1 MDISK
6 KIASEI
12 EVKVSQVDA
21 AIKLLDEGCTVPF
34 ISRYRKEATG
44 SLNDEQLRKLSE
56 RLEYLRG
63 LDERRD
69 TILKSIDE
77 QGKLTKELKKQ
88 INDAETMVAL
98 EDIYRPYKPKKKTRG
113 VIAKEKGLEPLAKKI
128 MAEDMK
134 QKMETYAKK
143 YIAYNFNNK
152 LMTGT
157 STTEF
162 SPNETLSRA
171 MLITLLY
178 KLDGATNTA
187 KNYFTDVEEGTWYTD
202 AVAWA
207 AANKIVS
214 GVSATEFAPHK
225 NITREEMA
233 AMIKNYSDY
242 KKYDTSK
249 RADLSKFVDAK
260 GISSWA
266 IEAIKWANAEGIIN
280 GTNDSRINPENT
292 ATRAEAATL
301 ITKYIINFTK

>member
-1 MDISK
+1 
-6 KIASEI
+6 
-12 EVKVSQVDA
+12 
-21 AIKLLDEGCTVPF
+21 
-34 ISRYRKEATG
+34 
-44 SLNDEQLRKLSE
+44 
-56 RLEYLRG
+56 
-63 LDERRD
+63 
-69 TILKSIDE
+69 
-77 QGKLTKELKKQ
+77 
-88 INDAETMVAL
+88 
-98 EDIYRPYKPKKKTRG
+98 
-113 VIAKEKGLEPLAKKI
+113 
-128 MAEDMK
+128 
-134 QKMETYAKK
+134 
-143 YIAYNFNNK
+143 
-152 LMTGT
+152 MTGT

-249 RADLSKFVDAK
+249 RADLSKFVDAN